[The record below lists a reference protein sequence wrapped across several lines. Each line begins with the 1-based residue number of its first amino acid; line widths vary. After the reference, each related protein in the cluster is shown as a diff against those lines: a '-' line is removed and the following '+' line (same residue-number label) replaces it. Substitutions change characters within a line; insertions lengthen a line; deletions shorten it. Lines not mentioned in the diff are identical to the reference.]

1 MKSQKDQSIM
11 SGNLLQDRV
20 AIVTGGASGI
30 GQAICTAFA
39 NEGASVAVLDLSGD
53 AATEVAASI
62 DGLAI
67 ELDVSDASA
76 CADAVAEVASKLGRP
91 TVLVCSAA
99 YFAARVPLADLADD
113 VWQKN
118 LNVNIG
124 GHFNMSKQCIPHM
137 LAAGGG
143 SIVHISS
150 IMAKVANYGQTA
162 YCTTKGA
169 LTMLSRGIAL
179 DYAKD
184 GIRSNTLMPGGIA
197 TQGMADLYGGDM
209 SRAETEWGAVMHPV
223 GRLGRVEEIADAA
236 VFLASDRSSFITGID
251 LPVEG
256 GFSIR

>member
-1 MKSQKDQSIM
+1 M

-39 NEGASVAVLDLSGD
+39 REGAKVAVLDVAGN
-53 AATEVAASI
+53 AAQEVAASI
-62 DGLAI
+62 DGIAI
-67 ELDVSDASA
+67 ALDVSDSRA
-76 CADAVAEVASKLGRP
+76 CANATANVATKLGLP
-91 TVLVCSAA
+91 TLLVCSAA
-99 YFAARVPLADLADD
+99 YFAKRVPLADLADD
-113 VWQKN
+113 VWEKT
-118 LNVNIG
+118 LNVNIS

-137 LAAGGG
+137 MAAGGG

-150 IMAKVANYGQTA
+150 IMAQVANHGQTA

-169 LTMLSRGIAL
+169 LTMLSKGIAL

-197 TQGMADLYGGDM
+197 TQGMAELYGGDL
-209 SRAETEWGAVMHPV
+209 SRAEAEWGAVMHPL

-236 VFLASDRSSFITGID
+236 VFLASDKSSFITGAD

-256 GFSIR
+256 GYSIR